1 MKLIIVSGRSGS
13 GKSTALHVLE
23 DLGFYCID
31 NLPIGLL
38 VPLTQEAAD
47 QSSPGRLAKM
57 AVSIDA
63 RNLSGELSNFETLH
77 NRLQQI
83 GATVEIIYLDAD
95 EQSLLRRFHAT
106 RRKHRS

>member
-38 VPLTQEAAD
+38 FPLTQEAVPQEATT
-47 QSSPGRLAKM
+47 RLRKM

-63 RNLSGELSNFETLH
+63 RNLSSELANFEAMG
-77 NRLQQI
+77 RKR
-83 GATVEIIYLDAD
+83 ATK
-95 EQSLLRRFHAT
+95 S
-106 RRKHRS
+106 RKVQKKGKK